1 MQSLQS
7 DGIASVAILK
17 QDAALIIHCGK
28 RFLNLSATEIADRIS
43 SRSKSGDL
51 LPRGF
56 QKIDSLEV
64 VLPKNGEE
72 VLLEEMEFVLE

>member
-1 MQSLQS
+1 M
-7 DGIASVAILK
+7 
-17 QDAALIIHCGK
+17 
-28 RFLNLSATEIADRIS
+28 NLSSNEIAERIS

-72 VLLEEMEFVLE
+72 VQLEEMEFVLE